1 MIERTLK
8 TLLFLLV
15 VSFSSCKETNSSK
28 NKQKSAPVSKAEN
41 IISQK
46 QISEDSGKIDTD
58 KTVSQQSIPSLTWNG
73 KYFGT
78 FLRLKDEY
86 ADPRAW
92 GQIKLDIH
100 DKKAIF
106 VIDSYVEILKKN
118 MEVISQSPK
127 ELKLKDP
134 STGKSL
140 TLTRT
145 DQLTLEGN
153 LMESIVGEQE
163 KYKIEKQ

>member
-1 MIERTLK
+1 MKKTLK
-8 TLLFLLV
+8 TLLFFLM
-15 VSFSSCKETNSSK
+15 VSVFSCKETNDSK
-28 NKQKSAPVSKAEN
+28 NKQKPAPISEAEKV
-41 IISQK
+41 IPEK
-46 QISEDSGKIDTD
+46 QISENQQEINSD
-58 KTVSQQSIPSLTWNG
+58 KTVSQQASPSFNWNG

-100 DKKAIF
+100 NKKAIF
-106 VIDSYVEILKKN
+106 IIDSYVEILQKN
-118 MEVISQSPK
+118 LEVLSQSPK

-140 TLTRT
+140 TITKT
-145 DQLTLEGN
+145 DQLILKGS
-153 LMESIVGEQE
+153 LMESIVGKQE
-163 KYKIEKQ
+163 EYKIEKQ

>member
-1 MIERTLK
+1 MKRTLR

-15 VSFSSCKETNSSK
+15 VSIISCKETNDSK
-28 NKQKSAPVSKAEN
+28 NKQKSAPISEAEK
-41 IISQK
+41 IIPEK
-46 QISEDSGKIDTD
+46 QISEKQQEINSD
-58 KTVSQQSIPSLTWNG
+58 KAVSQQTTPSFTWNG

-78 FLRLKDEY
+78 FLRLKDES

-100 DKKAIF
+100 NKKAIF
-106 VIDSYVEILKKN
+106 VIDSYVEILQKN
-118 MEVISQSPK
+118 LEVLSQSPK

-140 TLTRT
+140 TITKT
-145 DQLTLEGN
+145 DQLILKGS
-153 LMESIVGEQE
+153 LMESIVGEQKE
-163 KYKIEKQ
+163 YKIEKQ